1 MFFSLAVLSTIGFFA
16 VGSAVHRHH
25 IASCPPFSLGSFPCR
40 VRASRLH
47 GTYSKVI
54 HSARAEAAM
63 WGTQTVHFRP
73 AAPLLSLLT
82 PFLTLTKM
90 IKMNFNVIKCNHLYG
105 QLPVLTASVLRP
117 SSFVFHPSSFVPAHR
132 QN

>member
-1 MFFSLAVLSTIGFFA
+1 MSFSLAVLSTIGFFV

-25 IASCPPFSLGSFPCR
+25 IASCPPFSLGILPVSH
-40 VRASRLH
+40 SR
-47 GTYSKVI
+47 I
-54 HSARAEAAM
+54 EAARYLLGSHPLRARRSRHV
-63 WGTQTVHFRP
+63 GTQTVHFWP